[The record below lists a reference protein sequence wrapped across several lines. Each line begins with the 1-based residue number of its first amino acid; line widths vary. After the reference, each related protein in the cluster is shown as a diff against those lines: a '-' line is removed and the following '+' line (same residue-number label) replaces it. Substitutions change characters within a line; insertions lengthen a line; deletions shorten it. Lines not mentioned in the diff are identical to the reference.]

1 MIIAIPRLNLN
12 VSNLNNSTS
21 TIRWQKKQEGQ
32 QIIWTD
38 ERYGAEISGQWFEP
52 TYWQNQQAVVGT
64 SKGRYTTHFVRH
76 QSEEND
82 VTMVLRHYYRGGMIR
97 HFNRD
102 KFLYSG
108 LESCRSIKEL
118 KLLKYMVE
126 LDLPVPKPVAGRV
139 TRHAGLWYSNDIL
152 IELIKDAKDGFNHLL
167 NAPLPEETW
176 EKIGKVIKQFHLSG
190 IYHADLNIHNI
201 LISNQLNDIY
211 LIDFDRC
218 EQRAANKDWQD
229 ANLQRLKRSL
239 DKELGLHKTFNFKE
253 QDWQCL
259 MAGYRE

>member
-21 TIRWQKKQEGQ
+21 TIRWQKKREGQ

-38 ERYGAEISGQWFEP
+38 ERYDADISGQWFEP
-52 TYWQNQQAVVGT
+52 AFWQDQQAVVGT
-64 SKGRYTTHFVRH
+64 SKGRYTTHFVH
-76 QSEEND
+76 HKSEEND

-102 KFLYSG
+102 KFLFSG
-108 LESCRSIKEL
+108 LESCRCIKEL
-118 KLLKYMVE
+118 ELLKRMVE
-126 LDLPVPKPVAGRV
+126 LGLPVPKPVAGRV
-139 TRHAGLWYSNDIL
+139 IKHAGLWYSNDIL
-152 IELIKDAKDGFNHLL
+152 IELINDAKDGFNHLL
-167 NAPLPEETW
+167 AGPLSSQTW
-176 EKIGKVIKQFHLSG
+176 TQIGKVLKEFHLSG

-201 LISNQLNDIY
+201 LITNQLNDVY

-218 EQRAANKDWQD
+218 EQRTPSDDWQQ
-229 ANLQRLKRSL
+229 ANLQRLRRSL
-239 DKELGLHKTFNFKE
+239 DKELSLHENFNFKE